1 MSRTLEWQKVLL
13 HLGEILSY
21 NHLVAYNWFLATKTL
36 SCLTQIVL
44 RVLILDYSDYSD
56 RFDLYINKSCIIIEN
71 RFD

>member
-21 NHLVAYNWFLATKTL
+21 NLLVAYNWFLATKTL